1 MLMKNVI
8 NALGRKN
15 LIILALLL
23 ALTLGAMGCF
33 VGIHALSRMLPSQLA
48 AERWQGES
56 EIDYAQI
63 SCFIPVDETVTL
75 NEIAAFR
82 EAAMTRLHEAA
93 LDIDT
98 GEQVLM
104 ADAWSCTEK
113 VSVSSALG
121 KGEVYATAVGGEYF
135 AFHPIRLISGSYISA
150 SDLMQDRALLDEDT
164 AWLLFGSTNI
174 QGMSFKINGVPFL
187 VAGVIEREDDFAS
200 KKAYTAGM
208 GIFISYDAYS
218 TLLSAESAAAPAS
231 SDTANATAAATSAP
245 GIQCYELILPNPVK
259 NFALNLVKEKFPIGR
274 GEIVNNTERF
284 TLSNLRS
291 LLKSFDTRSMQTSGV
306 IYPYWENASRGAE
319 DRAVLLLLL
328 GCVLLAPPVI
338 AALILAVRYAVRGK
352 RALEDDLMPRLKE
365 NAEEAIRVRA
375 RRRWEKQ
382 HGYIDDDE

>member
-1 MLMKNVI
+1 MKNVI

-23 ALTLGAMGCF
+23 ALTLGALGCF
-33 VGIHALSRMLPSQLA
+33 AGIHALSRMLPSQLA

-56 EIDYAQI
+56 EIDYAQL

-98 GEQVLM
+98 GDEVLM

-135 AFHPIRLISGSYISA
+135 SFHPIRLISGSYISA

-218 TLLSAESAAAPAS
+218 TLLTAASAAVPAS
-231 SDTANATAAATSAP
+231 ADTANASAAP
-245 GIQCYELILPNPVK
+245 GIQCYELVLPNPVK

-328 GCVLLAPPVI
+328 GCVLLVPPVI
-338 AALILAVRYAVRGK
+338 TVLILAVRYAVRGK
-352 RALEDDLMPRLKE
+352 RALEDELMPRFKE
-365 NAEEAIRVRA
+365 NAEEAVRVRA

-382 HGYIDDDE
+382 HGYTDNDE